1 MMKKLTFLML
11 LCTLSLKT
19 EVKLKPMLL
28 PYKSQIQ
35 KLFDVGISLLL
46 QYETLQL
53 QQNNQVEPTE
63 QEYKDAENHAWKT
76 YQKQIDSLSFKEIK
90 ELVALL
96 KNFKN
101 IVDLTK
107 ILNLLFGKESAEII
121 IALLQQIAQQK
132 RNDLSVFA
140 TALAAVKEKKTFAT
154 VIQERFLLDLEAV
167 KTATPE
173 ETEQAQAMLEQSNH
187 YYIALF
193 NAIIIDFLQEKK

>member
-11 LCTLSLKT
+11 LCALSLKT
-19 EVKLKPMLL
+19 EVKLKPILL
-28 PYKSQIQ
+28 PYRTQIE
-35 KLFDVGISLLL
+35 KLLHVGISLLL

-53 QQNNQVEPTE
+53 QQNNQPEPTE
-63 QEYKDAENHAWKT
+63 KQYKDAETHAQKT
-76 YQKQIDSLSFKEIK
+76 YQKQIDSLTFEKTK
-90 ELVALL
+90 KLAALL

-101 IVDLTK
+101 VADLTK
-107 ILNLLFGKESAEII
+107 ILNLLFGKENAEII

-140 TALAAVKEKKTFAT
+140 TALAAVREKKTFAAA
-154 VIQERFLLDLEAV
+154 IQERLALDLEII
-167 KTATPE
+167 KTATSE
-173 ETEQAQAMLEQSNH
+173 ETEQAQAMLEQSNR